1 MNIICNHVHMIRTP
15 ANGPS
20 IPVHRLSQSW
30 TSSTFLRPYPSNSDL
45 TIYFFDFSISLA
57 EGGRLTVLPPPG
69 RATDSKFGPEKTDE
83 LDLGLI

>member
-20 IPVHRLSQSW
+20 IPVHRLKSELDEFD
-30 TSSTFLRPYPSNSDL
+30 FLRPYPSNSDS

-83 LDLGLI
+83 LALGLI